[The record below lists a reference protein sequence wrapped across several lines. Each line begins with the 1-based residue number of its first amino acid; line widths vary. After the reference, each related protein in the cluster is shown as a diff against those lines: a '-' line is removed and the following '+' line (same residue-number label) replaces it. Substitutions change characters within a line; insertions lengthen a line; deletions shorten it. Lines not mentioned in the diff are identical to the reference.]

1 MLGGEMNKCVIEVVR
16 REGGEMDLM
25 KLDYCFL

>member
-1 MLGGEMNKCVIEVVR
+1 MNKCVIEVVR

-25 KLDYCFL
+25 KSDYCPSWN